1 MKKNIRKSIIAVV
14 ALAVSSLGAWKAYDA
29 YEVTSNSL
37 LAENIEA
44 LSNPGLWDSFVE
56 WGNKLFDSC
65 YDTGAELKSKQCL
78 VSQTTIGANVGSS
91 VNVTVPVD
99 GVPVDLGSS
108 TNIGGSYTNTQYSE
122 REKWECVKQG
132 AFYFGHCDRREQT
145 DCNGNKCGNACCS

>member
-1 MKKNIRKSIIAVV
+1 MMTLAAVTVGAFTGYKTLEKKAS
-14 ALAVSSLGAWKAYDA
+14 
-29 YEVTSNSL
+29 TSDL
-37 LAENIEA
+37 LLTENIEA

-108 TNIGGSYTNTQYSE
+108 TNIGGSYTNTQ
-122 REKWECVKQG
+122 
-132 AFYFGHCDRREQT
+132 
-145 DCNGNKCGNACCS
+145 